1 MLRSC
6 VLAAALS
13 IVSSSRAPLSRRL
26 LSAEQR
32 ARATEVAGHA
42 HRARVRLALGADG
55 ASSTPRVPAFAYDLA
70 EYVGEVEIGTPPQ
83 KFEVVYD
90 TGSSNLWVPDS
101 TCSAASSPSCGVQNL
116 YQNLSSSTFVKSCPL
131 LRCELVLPYGS
142 GTVLGEI
149 SQEVVTVGGLPL
161 PNTSFGRV
169 TLEPGPLDEWG
180 A

>member
-1 MLRSC
+1 
-6 VLAAALS
+6 
-13 IVSSSRAPLSRRL
+13 
-26 LSAEQR
+26 
-32 ARATEVAGHA
+32 
-42 HRARVRLALGADG
+42 
-55 ASSTPRVPAFAYDLA
+55 
-70 EYVGEVEIGTPPQ
+70 
-83 KFEVVYD
+83 
-90 TGSSNLWVPDS
+90 
-101 TCSAASSPSCGVQNL
+101 VQNL